1 MSTECWNNDRD
12 PCRRSRQNLG
22 TIRSSSL
29 HLRSSEER
37 STVPSRNSTA
47 LSHKSTAP
55 SCNSTALSHKSTAL
69 FWKLTARSCK
79 STEGCLSHS
88 SAGPHAYRPSESQS
102 FHSLS
107 SLDRPANYR

>member
-37 STVPSRNSTA
+37 STAPSR
-47 LSHKSTAP
+47 
-55 SCNSTALSHKSTAL
+55 NSTALSHKSTAL

-88 SAGPHAYRPSESQS
+88 SAGPHAYRPSKSQS

-107 SLDRPANYR
+107 LLDRPVNYR